1 MQKMKNF
8 MNSLSAIGALSEFI
22 RKPRNSKKIMNSL
35 SAKASLSEYIK
46 KSRKWGSKGS
56 TL

>member
-1 MQKMKNF
+1 MKNF

-22 RKPRNSKKIMNSL
+22 RKARNSKKIMNSL